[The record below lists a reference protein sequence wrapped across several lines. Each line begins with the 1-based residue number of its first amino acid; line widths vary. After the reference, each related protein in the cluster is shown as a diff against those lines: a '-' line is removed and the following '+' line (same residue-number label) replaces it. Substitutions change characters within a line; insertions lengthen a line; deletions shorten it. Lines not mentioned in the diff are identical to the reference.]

1 MIVNKLII
9 FNFVV
14 MLFLS
19 GCAST
24 SLLEK
29 VEIEGFEISLD
40 KQKCLLA
47 VDNKSLKIQMT
58 SMCHFV
64 KNSNTSTIRVKYYD
78 DIDSHVL
85 LIVGTSSPK
94 NPEYPLTIKRNDC
107 GSQLQALIIKKT
119 GSSLSSKILS
129 NTLTCAGIGVDE
141 KDFYILSH

>member
-1 MIVNKLII
+1 
-9 FNFVV
+9 

>member
-1 MIVNKLII
+1 LIVNKLII